1 MKTWLEAN
9 AYCLEQNS
17 NLMSIQDIHERVKW
31 HTSIWKQALGEKKY
45 VFIIII
51 FKCYLS
57 RSLFIFQLWVRTQIG
72 AEVFWIGL
80 NDRVNEGIWEWSD
93 GTTYIEYF
101 SYVNLILRQ
110 C

>member
-1 MKTWLEAN
+1 MAGGKRLLSGAKQQPDEYSGHPREGEVTHQHLE
-9 AYCLEQNS
+9 
-17 NLMSIQDIHERVKW
+17 
-31 HTSIWKQALGEKKY
+31 TSTGRKKKK
-45 VFIIII
+45 FLLLLF

-57 RSLFIFQLWVRTQIG
+57 RSLFFLQLWVRTQIG